1 MTTSTD
7 ETSSIGGRESL
18 KDGGSHH
25 HPTKKTSTFKKLFK
39 GIRKNAVAAPPSHYD
54 HVEIEEEGEEVSLS
68 PPKQPQPQQQP
79 PPEKII
85 RMDKYGFLL
94 TDDDDNNESP
104 HHAHPTHHTPQI
116 LHAELRLHKW
126 QEMLD
131 RVPKSKTHTVSFSN
145 TQSKVKYYTR
155 RGLPD
160 GVRSRAW
167 TVLTGV
173 DVIMAE
179 RGGEYEGLVRR
190 AEEEFERWRV
200 GVEGQAPREDE
211 KEEDDVRRRVSE
223 VSALGDASV
232 SSVVLETI
240 ERDIHRTFPRHY
252 LFHNG
257 LEDEEEEELRKR
269 NGGGVEGGGAG
280 GSCVEDSEDVD
291 YSDEDDDDHDY
302 DHDGGLSVDQ
312 MTDENKLEKKKL
324 FNDMIGQSL
333 SFSGCGALHNVDT
346 NMASLKLEE
355 GTTNGKAEK
364 SLKSSITEG
373 SIVSGHSTSIE
384 AGLGQAALRRI
395 LRAYSVYDRQVG
407 YCQGMNFIAAMFLTF
422 LSEEE
427 AFWLLVV
434 VMNEEP
440 YKLRELFGEDMAGT
454 HEVLYIA
461 EKLMHQFLPKL
472 SQHMEA
478 ENIHISMFV
487 TPWLLTVYTS
497 TFPFELVSKV
507 WDCFLVEGW
516 KVVYRVMLAL
526 MEAGS
531 REIMSLHFEQILNF
545 FRDFPQ
551 TVDGSKIMHAS
562 LKIPLKRKH
571 IQKHVTEWRRS
582 NAAGDE
588 LSRQST
594 ARGAPVGLLRRRN
607 SDDSSVSGTVK
618 SHGEKSQGSKTSSRG
633 AFGKRGA
640 RDIIIEDLSGQLLPI
655 IGASK
660 FAIML
665 HNVLSPEECSE
676 IIEIAENSGFQP
688 AAIYDASTKVVHRNC
703 TRHFI
708 DDHAI
713 AENWFERILHALSD
727 TPYEQKVKSCPW
739 IGTRQNADPVH
750 AVSLNERLRVIKYTE
765 GQFFTKHQDASFTR
779 GRDAGDRA
787 GEKSL
792 MSVHIYLNEK
802 FKGGVTRFHGGG
814 RWFDIHS
821 KTGSVLLFE
830 PSIMHEAV
838 KVTKGAKYLVRSDI
852 MYSSKMDFSQVA
864 GTGFTQQL

>member
-1 MTTSTD
+1 MSAATD
-7 ETSSIGGRESL
+7 ETSSIGVREPM
-18 KDGGSHH
+18 KEIH
-25 HPTKKTSTFKKLFK
+25 HPTKKTSTFKKIFK
-39 GIRKNAVAAPPSHYD
+39 GIRKNAVTTAAAVPD
-54 HVEIEEEGEEVSLS
+54 DDDEEIEEEGEEVPLT
-68 PPKQPQPQQQP
+68 PPKSQEQLPTPSPQHLA
-79 PPEKII
+79 EKII

-94 TDDDDNNESP
+94 TDDCPPP
-104 HHAHPTHHTPQI
+104 HEDHNHHTP
-116 LHAELRLHKW
+116 HFNHPELRLHKW
-126 QEMLD
+126 QDMLD
-131 RVPKSKTHTVSFSN
+131 RVPKSKHHAVSFSN

-160 GVRSRAW
+160 GIRSRAW

-179 RGGEYEGLVRR
+179 RGGEYQGLVKR
-190 AEEEFERWRV
+190 AEDEFERWRV
-200 GVEGQAPREDE
+200 GVDE
-211 KEEDDVRRRVSE
+211 QTPHQNDVHRRISE

-240 ERDIHRTFPRHY
+240 DRDIHRTFPRHY

-257 LEDEEEEELRKR
+257 LEEEEELHKR
-269 NGGGVEGGGAG
+269 NVLGVADGGA

-291 YSDEDDDDHDY
+291 FSDEDDDHDY
-302 DHDGGLSVDQ
+302 DHDGGISVDH
-312 MTDENKLEKKKL
+312 MTDENKQEKKKL
-324 FNDMIGQSL
+324 FNDMIGRSL
-333 SFSGCGALHNVDT
+333 SFTGCGELRDNIPSIQM
-346 NMASLKLEE
+346 NE
-355 GTTNGKAEK
+355 GATNGKAEK

-373 SIVSGHSTSIE
+373 QSIISGHSASTE
-384 AGLGQAALRRI
+384 AGHGQAALRRI
-395 LRAYSVYDRQVG
+395 LRAYSVYDRKVG

-531 REIMSLHFEQILNF
+531 KEIMSLHFEQILNY

-582 NAAGDE
+582 NAAADE
-588 LSRQST
+588 LSKQASLKGVPAGT
-594 ARGAPVGLLRRRN
+594 LRRRN
-607 SDDSSVSGTVK
+607 SDDSSVSGTIK
-618 SHGEKSQGSKTSSRG
+618 SLGEKSQGSKTSSRVG
-633 AFGKRGA
+633 FGKRTA
-640 RDIIIEDLSGQLLPI
+640 REIIIEDLSGQLLPI

-676 IIEIAENSGFQP
+676 IIDIAEESGFQP

-703 TRHFI
+703 TRRFI
-708 DDHAI
+708 DDHTI
-713 AENWFERILHALSD
+713 AENWFERILHAVSD
-727 TPYEQKVKSCPW
+727 TPYEHKVQSCPW
-739 IGTRQNADPVH
+739 IGTKQNADPVH

-765 GQFFTKHQDASFTR
+765 GQFFTKHQDAAFTR

-792 MSVHIYLNEK
+792 LSVHIYLNEK
-802 FKGGVTRFHGGG
+802 YKGGVTRFHGSG

-821 KTGSVLLFE
+821 KMGSVLLFE

-852 MYSSKMDFSQVA
+852 MYSSKVDFSHVA